1 MIKEATCVEE
11 CRNGL
16 PPPAWREGVGGRG
29 GAVYEYDSDREVR
42 KSPEKVL

>member
-1 MIKEATCVEE
+1 MNIRIPREE
-11 CRNGL
+11 EGRG
-16 PPPAWREGVGGRG
+16 EGVWGGR